1 MKKEPMIKVSQGG
14 DNFNIIDSEI
24 IGDNRPALETEAL
37 NTQIIQTTFLNKKLN
52 KKWTTEILLGVVVL
66 IIGTFIINLLHT
78 FGIFPF

>member
-1 MKKEPMIKVSQGG
+1 MIKVSKGG
-14 DNFNIIDSEI
+14 DNFKIIDSEI

-78 FGIFPF
+78 LGIFPF